1 MWKEITGQ
9 IGSTNNEQPFID
21 QLAVVD
27 SGKEYFLKRER
38 KRKGILFKTQPE
50 ISSYLE
56 IVSEDLVRPH
66 VRLHHKLQVY
76 VGFAPTSE
84 HPLSTVIPVGWTG
97 TVSTIPKEIVQQ
109 DIWVANQNGEIRGI
123 AWFNHCGERIK
134 PLFVQRGKSYY
145 RSEEDER
152 AQQNYLAQLEEQWE
166 KDRKRFSGAAS

>member
-56 IVSEDLVRPH
+56 IVSDDLVRPC
-66 VRLHHKLQVY
+66 
-76 VGFAPTSE
+76 TS
-84 HPLSTVIPVGWTG
+84 S
-97 TVSTIPKEIVQQ
+97 S
-109 DIWVANQNGEIRGI
+109 
-123 AWFNHCGERIK
+123 
-134 PLFVQRGKSYY
+134 
-145 RSEEDER
+145 
-152 AQQNYLAQLEEQWE
+152 
-166 KDRKRFSGAAS
+166 